1 MATLWS
7 GSKPAP
13 KPENVVQGRTG
24 RYGCKSVSSVD
35 VHLCQLAKRL
45 IACETASELEGLLWD
60 RDLLLEARLDLAR
73 GGRTAPPMPS
83 LSDAG

>member
-1 MATLWS
+1 MPSLRSA
-7 GSKPAP
+7 A
-13 KPENVVQGRTG
+13 VVQGRTG
-24 RYGCKSVSSVD
+24 RYSCKNVSSVD

-60 RDLLLEARLDLAR
+60 RDLLLEARLELAR
-73 GGRTAPPMPS
+73 AGRTPAAMPL